1 MKLGT
6 LHILCSVGI
15 LLIGLYA
22 QERIVIGDGRVKV
35 QQVSMWGREV
45 VTTVDMGLTELT
57 GVDVSS
63 ETMVA
68 PRRGL
73 LVKHRIRL
81 TFAGQ
86 KAHILDVFG
95 STSRDKVNAMKER
108 IEKGIENGSFYEA
121 HFCRR
126 ILFVVAAVTFLL
138 GLCFYR
144 GILTIG
150 RPIKKH

>member
-1 MKLGT
+1 MKPGT
-6 LHILCSVGI
+6 LHMLCSVGI

-45 VTTVDMGLTELT
+45 VTTVDVGLTELT
-57 GVDVSS
+57 SVDVSS

-86 KAHILDVFG
+86 RKHILEAFG
-95 STSRDKVNAMKER
+95 STSKDKANTMKER
-108 IEKGIENGSFYEA
+108 IRA
-121 HFCRR
+121 RD
-126 ILFVVAAVTFLL
+126 
-138 GLCFYR
+138 
-144 GILTIG
+144 
-150 RPIKKH
+150 RPAQHLKF